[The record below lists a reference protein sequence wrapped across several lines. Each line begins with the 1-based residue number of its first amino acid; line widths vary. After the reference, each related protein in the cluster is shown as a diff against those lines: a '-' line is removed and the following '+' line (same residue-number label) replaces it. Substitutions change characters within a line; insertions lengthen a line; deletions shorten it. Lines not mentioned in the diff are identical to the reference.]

1 MGITIVGLGPG
12 NGRFLTQEAWQLLS
26 TAGRVYLRTQRHPAV
41 TDLPDTVEL
50 VSFDRIY
57 DTVDSFDEVYE
68 QIVAELLRLGRE
80 ADIVYAV
87 PGHPFV
93 GESTVTRLV
102 AAANVERVPFRV
114 VPGLSFVEPT
124 LTAVNADALDGL
136 QIFDAIELAGTLY
149 PPLNP
154 DQPALLGQVYSRLL
168 AGELKLA
175 LTAVYPDQHPA
186 QLIHAAGTDDEIVEN
201 IPLYAIDRSD
211 HIGHLTSLY
220 LPPLPAKSDLTAL
233 AETVA
238 ILRSPNGCPWDI
250 EQTPQSMRE
259 GLLEE
264 ASEVLAA
271 LDADDS
277 DNLREELGDLLYH
290 IVMQA
295 QMASEMGDFTLS
307 DVVAGIE
314 TKLRR
319 RHPHVWGDWEVENT
333 AQVLKNWEQLKKE
346 EKKQAAAERQSP
358 ESLLDNIPLSLPA
371 LARSQKIQKKV
382 RKVGFDWPEIEGV
395 YDKLHEEIAEVKAAV
410 TPEERADELG
420 DLLFVTVNLAS
431 WLGVDA
437 ESALRGANLKFN
449 RRFRQVEQIVAE
461 RGLAWEKLDLAALDK
476 IWDEVKEDL
485 SKGTFYFS

>member
-12 NGRFLTQEAWQLLS
+12 DGRLLTREAWQVLS
-26 TAGRVYLRTQRHPAV
+26 TAGTVYLRTQRHPAAA
-41 TDLPDTVEL
+41 DLPESVKQ
-50 VSFDRIY
+50 VSFDR
-57 DTVDSFDEVYE
+57 VYE
-68 QIVAELLRLGRE
+68 AVERFDDVYDQIVAELLRLGRE
-80 ADIVYAV
+80 DDIVYAV
-87 PGHPFV
+87 PGHPFI

-102 AAANVERVPFRV
+102 AAAGGAGVPV
-114 VPGLSFVEPT
+114 TIAPGLSFVEPA
-124 LTAVNADALDGL
+124 LTAVHADALDGL
-136 QIFDAIELAGTLY
+136 QIFDAIELAEMLY

-154 DQPALLGQVYSRLL
+154 DQPVLLGQVYSRLL
-168 AGELKLA
+168 AGELKLT
-175 LTAVYPDQHPA
+175 LTAVYPDQHPVS
-186 QLIHAAGTDDEIVEN
+186 LIHAAGTEDEIIEN

-220 LPPLPAKSDLTAL
+220 LPPLPVKSDLSAL

-250 EQTPQSMRE
+250 EQTPQSMRG

-271 LDADDS
+271 LDAADPN
-277 DNLREELGDLLYH
+277 NLREELGDLLYH
-290 IVMQA
+290 LVMQA
-295 QMASEMGDFTLS
+295 QMASEMGDFRLS

-319 RHPHVWGDWEVENT
+319 RHPHVWGDWEAGDT

-346 EKKQAAAERQSP
+346 EKEASP

-371 LARSQKIQKKV
+371 LARSQKIQNKV
-382 RKVGFDWPEIEGV
+382 RKVGFDWPEIGGI
-395 YDKLHEEIAEVKAAV
+395 YDKLNEEVAEIKAAQ
-410 TPEERADELG
+410 TPEERADEVG

-449 RRFRQVEQIVAE
+449 GRFRQVERLVAE
-461 RGLAWEKLDLAALDK
+461 RGLAWEQLDLEALEA
-476 IWDEVKEDL
+476 IWEEVKA
-485 SKGTFYFS
+485 G